1 MTVTETPT
9 PTPTETYVEPPQQ
22 VQPAPVEPVQTV
34 TIGDYCS
41 NRGATAT
48 AAGGATAYCAR
59 LAGTDTYVWSLTPD
73 VASNPHAQRGMPDTP
88 SRGDICYD
96 SSAIA
101 TDEQGSMLSCALA
114 PGGTH
119 LVWQ

>member
-1 MTVTETPT
+1 MPI
-9 PTPTETYVEPPQQ
+9 
-22 VQPAPVEPVQTV
+22 EPVLTV

-48 AAGGATAYCAR
+48 AVGGATAYCAR
-59 LAGTDTYVWSLTPD
+59 LAGTDASVWSLPPG
-73 VASNPHAQRGMPDTP
+73 VASNPHAQRGLPDTP
-88 SRGDICYD
+88 KAGDICYD
-96 SSAIA
+96 SSATA
-101 TDEQGSMLSCALA
+101 TDAQGATLSCTLV